1 MAKMKFPPEFS
12 TKVDLHKI
20 SLDVFRPWIAK
31 KVTGYLGMEDD
42 IVVRN
47 ASDAS
52 RLQNWNS
59 APSFPLTG
67 SEGCVKDVKMIVFV

>member
-20 SLDVFRPWIAK
+20 SLEVFRPWIAK

-47 ASDAS
+47 VFHASTLS
-52 RLQNWNS
+52 N
-59 APSFPLTG
+59 
-67 SEGCVKDVKMIVFV
+67 